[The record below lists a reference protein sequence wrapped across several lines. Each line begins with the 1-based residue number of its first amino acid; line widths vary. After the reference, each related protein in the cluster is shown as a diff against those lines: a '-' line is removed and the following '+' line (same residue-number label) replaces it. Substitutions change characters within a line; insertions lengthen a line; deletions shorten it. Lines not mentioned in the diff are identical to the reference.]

1 MENIL
6 SKSCSVV
13 WDNPV
18 SCKEEKVSVLDRL
31 VCWLEVEDTPFTRKT
46 ARICCYSA
54 GAYFLAHILK
64 AWA

>member
-13 WDNPV
+13 WDNPA
-18 SCKEEKVSVLDRL
+18 CKEAKVSAVDKL
-31 VCWLEVEDTPFTRKT
+31 VCWLEAEDTPFSRKA
-46 ARICCYSA
+46 ARVCCYSA